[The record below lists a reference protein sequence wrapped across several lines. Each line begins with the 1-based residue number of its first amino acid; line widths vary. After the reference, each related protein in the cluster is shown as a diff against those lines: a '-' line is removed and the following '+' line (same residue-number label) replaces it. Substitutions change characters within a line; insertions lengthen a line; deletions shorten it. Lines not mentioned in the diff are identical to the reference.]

1 MTLEGSPCP
10 TLQRKLDFTRPS
22 GKNSA
27 STLALSKP
35 DMPPMSSPSARAAS
49 MK

>member
-1 MTLEGSPCP
+1 M
-10 TLQRKLDFTRPS
+10 RKLDFTLPS
-22 GKNSA
+22 GKNAA

-35 DMPPMSSPSARAAS
+35 DIGPQSKPSARAAS